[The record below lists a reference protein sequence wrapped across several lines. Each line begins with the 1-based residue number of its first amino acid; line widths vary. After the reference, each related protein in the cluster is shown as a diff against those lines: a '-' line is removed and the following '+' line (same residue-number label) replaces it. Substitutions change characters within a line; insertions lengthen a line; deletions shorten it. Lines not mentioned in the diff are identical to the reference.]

1 MFTGMGYPDRF
12 MKHRR
17 TTACILN
24 VVMKNYK
31 DFVYSM
37 RISEQQE
44 TGVGQSCLCH
54 YRLFAPDMIMCY

>member
-1 MFTGMGYPDRF
+1 MFTGIGYPDRF

-17 TTACILN
+17 TTGRILN

-37 RISEQQE
+37 RISKQQE
-44 TGVGQSCLCH
+44 TGAGQS
-54 YRLFAPDMIMCY
+54 